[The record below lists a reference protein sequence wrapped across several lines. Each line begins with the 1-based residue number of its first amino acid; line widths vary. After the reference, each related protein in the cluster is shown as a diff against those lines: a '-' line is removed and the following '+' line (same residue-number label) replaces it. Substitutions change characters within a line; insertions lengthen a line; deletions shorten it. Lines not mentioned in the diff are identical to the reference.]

1 MFIVNLQIN
10 VCCLNMLLLFEFRM
24 LQFIIIIIILYNL
37 EKFKFNKLIDIYY
50 YLLKRV
56 MNEFFK
62 KKKVYL
68 REVLGLNIDFQNN
81 DNEYVFLFCNSY
93 QLYQC

>member
-1 MFIVNLQIN
+1 MFIVDLQIN

-50 YLLKRV
+50 YLLKGV
-56 MNEFFK
+56 MNEFL

-81 DNEYVFLFCNSY
+81 DNEYVFLFRNSY

>member
-1 MFIVNLQIN
+1 MFIVDLQIN

-37 EKFKFNKLIDIYY
+37 EKFKFNKLIDIFY
-50 YLLKRV
+50 YLLKGV
-56 MNEFFK
+56 MNEFK
-62 KKKVYL
+62 KKKIYL
-68 REVLGLNIDFQNN
+68 SEVLGLNIDFQNN

>member
-1 MFIVNLQIN
+1 
-10 VCCLNMLLLFEFRM
+10 M

-50 YLLKRV
+50 YLLKGV
-56 MNEFFK
+56 MNEFL

-81 DNEYVFLFCNSY
+81 DNEYVFLVCNSY
-93 QLYQC
+93 QLSR